1 MEGLDVRL
9 LIQIGIMG
17 ATVISG
23 YIVVRTQLARLMED
37 FAAHIKSYEDTREKF
52 DSRLDKAEQERG
64 KIANQVLT
72 LKGINSPTELKMLHR
87 ELEGLQKDVKYLG
100 KGLDQLSHAHN
111 GKHPPVE
118 SK

>member
-1 MEGLDVRL
+1 MR
-9 LIQIGIMG
+9 
-17 ATVISG
+17 ATV
-23 YIVVRTQLARLMED
+23 QRLKED
-37 FAAHIKSYEDTREKF
+37 FAEHIKAYEDTREKF

-100 KGLDQLSHAHN
+100 KGLDQLNHAHN